1 MDINI
6 TAIERLIRLFTQPVA
21 LTIFPLIGYA
31 FLPAPGNSSP
41 VLAGIAQVFHS
52 IGGVLLLASLIGV
65 AWGAKRCWMLWKWES
80 GDLDGGCYNCAG
92 PMQHKD
98 GRYGPY
104 SVCIMCG
111 SKREGH
117 H

>member
-6 TAIERLIRLFTQPVA
+6 TAIERLVRLFAIPA
-21 LTIFPLIGYA
+21 AWAILPLIGYA
-31 FLPAPGNSSP
+31 ILPDPGNSSP
-41 VLAGIAQVFHS
+41 VLAGMAQVFQPV
-52 IGGVLLLASLIGV
+52 GNVMLLVSLAGV
-65 AWGAKRCWMLWKWES
+65 AWIARRFWLLWKWES

-104 SVCIMCG
+104 SVCMMCG

>member
-6 TAIERLIRLFTQPVA
+6 TAIERLARLFA
-21 LTIFPLIGYA
+21 LPAAATLLPLIIFA
-31 FLPAPGNSSP
+31 VLPDTDSSSQL
-41 VLAGIAQVFHS
+41 LAELAALIHY
-52 IGGVLLLASLIGV
+52 IRGGLLLACLAGL
-65 AWGAKRCWMLWKWES
+65 AWAAKRCWTLWKWER

-92 PMQHKD
+92 PMHHKD

-104 SVCIMCG
+104 SICLMCG

>member
-6 TAIERLIRLFTQPVA
+6 TAIERLVRLFRQPAA
-21 LTIFPLIGYA
+21 LMICPLIGYT
-31 FLPAPGNSSP
+31 FLPDAESLPP
-41 VLAGIAQVFHS
+41 VLAGMAQVFHA
-52 IGGVLLLASLIGV
+52 IGGVLLLASLVGV
-65 AWGAKRCWMLWKWES
+65 AWSAKRCWTLWKWES
-80 GDLDGGCYNCAG
+80 GDFDGGCYNCAG

-104 SVCIMCG
+104 SVCMMCG

>member
-6 TAIERLIRLFTQPVA
+6 TAIERLARLFAVPLAT
-21 LTIFPLIGYA
+21 TILPLIGYA
-31 FLPAPGNSSP
+31 ILPDPGNSSP
-41 VLAGIAQVFHS
+41 VLAGMAQVFHPV
-52 IGGVLLLASLIGV
+52 GKVLLLASLPGATWI
-65 AWGAKRCWMLWKWES
+65 AWRFWLLWKWES

-92 PMQHKD
+92 SMQHKD

-104 SVCIMCG
+104 SVCMMCG

>member
-6 TAIERLIRLFTQPVA
+6 TAIERLARLFAVPLAT
-21 LTIFPLIGYA
+21 TIIPLIGYA
-31 FLPAPGNSSP
+31 ILPDPGNSSP
-41 VLAGIAQVFHS
+41 LLAGMAQVFQPV
-52 IGGVLLLASLIGV
+52 GKVLLLASLPGAAWV
-65 AWGAKRCWMLWKWES
+65 AWRCGLVWKWES

-104 SVCIMCG
+104 SVCLMCG
-111 SKREGH
+111 SKREGCH
-117 H
+117 